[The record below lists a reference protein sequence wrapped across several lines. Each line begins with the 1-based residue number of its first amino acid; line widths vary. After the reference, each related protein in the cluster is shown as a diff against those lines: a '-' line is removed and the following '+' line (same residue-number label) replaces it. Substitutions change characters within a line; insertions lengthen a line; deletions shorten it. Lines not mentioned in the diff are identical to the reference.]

1 MGPMGTKLLMELPPL
16 ALDPSLSQKWQ
27 RSHRQGLVK
36 GRAVCC

>member
-16 ALDPSLSQKWQ
+16 PPDPSSSQKWQ
-27 RSHRQGLVK
+27 RSHQQGLVK